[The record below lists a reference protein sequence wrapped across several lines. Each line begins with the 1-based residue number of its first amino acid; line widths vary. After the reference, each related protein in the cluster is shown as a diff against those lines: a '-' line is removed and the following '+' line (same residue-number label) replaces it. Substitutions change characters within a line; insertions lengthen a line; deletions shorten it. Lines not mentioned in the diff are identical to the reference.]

1 MSAIYRWCLPDD
13 GQDSV
18 MVEVPSDCL
27 RAEAVEFTEEG
38 VSLLKLH
45 LERPEPNAPIE
56 FPLVHVWD
64 DPSRSEH
71 LKREGEDWKDEDTG
85 DMLRLWEQTRLEQF
99 YKHLL
104 RDFRS
109 MQVIYLQAPVAE
121 PTFSGWRVQMV
132 AAIFG
137 GFIPPSLEA
146 WSFGT
151 KSKIITLEKP
161 KLVQPKGLII

>member
-1 MSAIYRWCLPDD
+1 MSAIYRWSLPDE

-18 MVEVPSDCL
+18 MITVPKDCL
-27 RAEAVEFTEEG
+27 RAEAVEFTEAG
-38 VSLLKLH
+38 VGLRKLH

-71 LKREGEDWKDEDTG
+71 LKREGDLWQDEDTG
-85 DMLRLWEQTRLEQF
+85 EMLRLWEQTRLEQF

-104 RDFRS
+104 REYRS
-109 MQVIYLQAPVAE
+109 MQVIYLQPPITE
-121 PTFSGWRVQMV
+121 PTLTGWRVQMV

-137 GFIPPSLEA
+137 GFIPPKLEA

-151 KSKIITLEKP
+151 KSKIIVLEKP
-161 KLVQPKGLII
+161 KLVQPDRRLI